1 MQLVLHRIARC
12 HSRIKVIV
20 TSDRRGDTIERM
32 LHQFGAE
39 AIRLPDGLRMR
50 PFFKEL
56 KQESRV
62 QGEILAAA
70 LDGPLGPRH
79 EPKKLLFLLA
89 SEAGKEMVSVH
100 FRYRRV
106 IRLKS
111 RWDRYVIPLPFCRI
125 TASFEELG
133 IMKAEDLRN
142 FEEYQKRLV
151 Y

>member
-1 MQLVLHRIARC
+1 MQILLHRLAGR
-12 HSRIKVIV
+12 HGRIKVIV

-32 LHQFGAE
+32 INQFGAE

-56 KQESRV
+56 KQESRA

-70 LDGPLGPRH
+70 LDGPLGPLH

-89 SEAGKEMVSVH
+89 SEAEKEMVLVH
-100 FRYRRV
+100 FCCRRV

-111 RWDRYVIPLPFCRI
+111 RWDRYVIPLPFCKI

-133 IMKAEDLRN
+133 RIKAEDLRN
-142 FEEYQKRLV
+142 FEEYQKRLIH
-151 Y
+151 

>member
-1 MQLVLHRIARC
+1 MQLVLQQLARC
-12 HSRIKVIV
+12 HDRIKVIV
-20 TSDRRGDTIERM
+20 TSDRRGDTIEQM
-32 LHQFGAE
+32 IHHFGAE
-39 AIRLPDGLRMR
+39 AIRLPDGLGMR

-62 QGEILAAA
+62 QGEIMAAA
-70 LDGPLGPRH
+70 LDGPLGPLH

-89 SEAGKEMVSVH
+89 CEAGKEMVSVH
-100 FRYRRV
+100 FHFCRV

-125 TASFEELG
+125 SASFEELG
-133 IMKAEDLRN
+133 MVRAEDLKN
-142 FEEYQKRLV
+142 FGEYQKQLV